1 MPGAGKR
8 KSHKEFG
15 NSVHVKIGVETS
27 HTKRSKPKFKSHGNS
42 TELTMPKKKVNYISN
57 DRRKDSTSRK
67 LINKATLHKRKSQKK
82 KSLFSS
88 ENPPSVNAD
97 GSEKHANDRV
107 ISQKLKQKRKRKR
120 RKDNV
125 DLDEASRLQ
134 RKARYLLIKMKR
146 EKNLIDA
153 YSAEG
158 WKGQSREK
166 IRPEK
171 ELQRAKK
178 QILKCKLEVRDAIR
192 QLDSLSSVGC
202 IEGSVIVPPGEQGWF
217 CKVCDCKMG
226 ILEATNA
233 HLGTHFSV
241 DSNWQDIFKEEASL
255 PEGGDALLN
264 PEEEWPSDDS
274 EDDDYDPENFE
285 SSCSY
290 SRAGSEANASNEES
304 SSSSLYSLESE
315 VFGEPGSLANIGKDP
330 TSAELFVGADTD
342 ETTDCEIT
350 NGRRQRGTVDYKKL
364 YDEMFGKDAP
374 ANEQISEDEDWGP
387 TKRKRRRKES
397 DAAST
402 LMTLCATEKR
412 HLGDNITKVKD
423 KLPSRTAKRPL
434 FRIPHDALGVILT
447 LISRFCLN
455 SFCSMLIVGSLIL
468 YQKLRLAFAENELPS
483 KAVRENLS
491 KELGIE
497 AEKVNKWFK
506 NARYLALKARKAEGA
521 KPFYSGSPK
530 SAKESG
536 SNIYKQKSADQIPS
550 KDVLSGN
557 EDTPK
562 KLKKAALEFEDD
574 ESLKLLREKAKRRK
588 KRVNLNAP
596 GAVQEAEAEMER
608 LCNIIDKVEK
618 LQRVLLGLPN
628 CRGARTRGCGRG
640 RSPRANEFIQ
650 AFEPKAQLN
659 SQSSLPSSIKAPL
672 SFVSEHGKQE
682 FCCDWISCAETWQN
696 RHVKCQG
703 SCGNVVPDSERKND
717 DDISCT
723 MKLPASCSQLSS
735 ITTMSES
742 SAPTRVYKRKKFRTN
757 YAAVFPAQA
766 SSNAK
771 PNENCVSAITFAAP
785 SVAAKEHADRLV
797 VVETGNVRAPVMLQS
812 DCNKEDLI
820 STSGSIDGCFA
831 FDEPDSEE
839 PQKSEIHKVADSF
852 CVHDSC
858 SSSKSNTDLGLASLK
873 TEMDDTG
880 ECSSSGALMVEALRD
895 DLSEKEICIS
905 ILGSLGLLERFWPI
919 KNHASA
925 DCMRLSSDSSSLRPC
940 KLCDKSETTLNM
952 LICDQCEDAFHVSCC
967 KPSIKSVPLDEWFCL
982 PCSRKKRKI
991 LREIND
997 IDRCRNLTS
1006 KDASSLIEVMLK
1018 DTEPHTSNVR
1028 VGKGFQANIP
1038 DWCGPDFDEVNNI
1051 IEPWE
1056 MHPLERS
1063 DSLVSLLV
1071 ECLSSKPSKLSSIGN
1086 WLQCR
1091 QVVEG
1096 VGKDVDGTI
1105 CGKWRR

>member
-27 HTKRSKPKFKSHGNS
+27 HTKRSKPKFKSYGNS

-57 DRRKDSTSRK
+57 DGRKDSTSRK

-88 ENPPSVNAD
+88 ENPLSVNAD
-97 GSEKHANDRV
+97 GSGKHANDTV
-107 ISQKLKQKRKRKR
+107 TPQKLKQRRKRKR
-120 RKDNV
+120 RRDNV

-202 IEGSVIVPPGEQGWF
+202 IEGSVIGPDGSVHHEHIFCAICKLREAFRDDDIILCDGTCNRAFHQKCLDPPLLTENIPPGEQGWF

-226 ILEATNA
+226 ILEETNA

-290 SRAGSEANASNEES
+290 SRAGSGANASDEES

-412 HLGDNITKVKD
+412 HLGNNTTKVKD

-434 FRIPHDALGVILT
+434 FRIPHDALG
-447 LISRFCLN
+447 
-455 SFCSMLIVGSLIL
+455 
-468 YQKLRLAFAENELPS
+468 KLRLAFAENELPS

-521 KPFYSGSPK
+521 KPFSSCSPK

-536 SNIYKQKSADQIPS
+536 SNIHEQKSTDQLPS

-557 EDTPK
+557 EDTPR
-562 KLKKAALEFEDD
+562 KLKKVRRRKNLQLSSSPLVEEQHKSASHESPTNNKAAFEFEDD

-588 KRVNLNAP
+588 KRVNLNAS

-608 LCNIIDKVEK
+608 LYNIIGKVEK

-628 CRGARTRGCGRG
+628 CRFNKGA
-640 RSPRANEFIQ
+640 A
-650 AFEPKAQLN
+650 
-659 SQSSLPSSIKAPL
+659 
-672 SFVSEHGKQE
+672 
-682 FCCDWISCAETWQN
+682 
-696 RHVKCQG
+696 
-703 SCGNVVPDSERKND
+703 
-717 DDISCT
+717 
-723 MKLPASCSQLSS
+723 PAS
-735 ITTMSES
+735 
-742 SAPTRVYKRKKFRTN
+742 
-757 YAAVFPAQA
+757 
-766 SSNAK
+766 
-771 PNENCVSAITFAAP
+771 NEP
-785 SVAAKEHADRLV
+785 SFMYVPVAE
-797 VVETGNVRAPVMLQS
+797 
-812 DCNKEDLI
+812 
-820 STSGSIDGCFA
+820 
-831 FDEPDSEE
+831 
-839 PQKSEIHKVADSF
+839 
-852 CVHDSC
+852 
-858 SSSKSNTDLGLASLK
+858 
-873 TEMDDTG
+873 
-880 ECSSSGALMVEALRD
+880 
-895 DLSEKEICIS
+895 
-905 ILGSLGLLERFWPI
+905 
-919 KNHASA
+919 
-925 DCMRLSSDSSSLRPC
+925 
-940 KLCDKSETTLNM
+940 
-952 LICDQCEDAFHVSCC
+952 
-967 KPSIKSVPLDEWFCL
+967 
-982 PCSRKKRKI
+982 
-991 LREIND
+991 LREK
-997 IDRCRNLTS
+997 R
-1006 KDASSLIEVMLK
+1006 
-1018 DTEPHTSNVR
+1018 
-1028 VGKGFQANIP
+1028 
-1038 DWCGPDFDEVNNI
+1038 
-1051 IEPWE
+1051 
-1056 MHPLERS
+1056 
-1063 DSLVSLLV
+1063 
-1071 ECLSSKPSKLSSIGN
+1071 
-1086 WLQCR
+1086 
-1091 QVVEG
+1091 
-1096 VGKDVDGTI
+1096 
-1105 CGKWRR
+1105 

>member
-1 MPGAGKR
+1 R
-8 KSHKEFG
+8 KTHKEFG

-27 HTKRSKPKFKSHGNS
+27 QTKRSKPKFKSHGNS
-42 TELTMPKKKVNYISN
+42 TELTMRKKKVNCISN

-67 LINKATLHKRKSQKK
+67 LINKATLHKRMSQKK

-97 GSEKHANDRV
+97 GSGKYANDTV
-107 ISQKLKQKRKRKR
+107 IPQKLKQRRKRKR

-202 IEGSVIVPPGEQGWF
+202 IEGSVIGPDGSVHHEHIFCAICKLWEAFRDDDIILCDGTCNRAFHQKCLDPPLLTENIPPGEQGWF

-290 SRAGSEANASNEES
+290 SRAGSGANASDEES

-330 TSAELFVGADTD
+330 ISAELFVGADTD

-412 HLGDNITKVKD
+412 HLGDNTTEVKD

-434 FRIPHDALGVILT
+434 FRIPHDALG
-447 LISRFCLN
+447 
-455 SFCSMLIVGSLIL
+455 
-468 YQKLRLAFAENELPS
+468 KLRLAFAENELPS

-497 AEKVNKWFK
+497 TEKVNKWFK

-521 KPFYSGSPK
+521 KPFSCGSPK

-536 SNIYKQKSADQIPS
+536 SNIHKQKSTDQIPS

-557 EDTPK
+557 EATPR
-562 KLKKAALEFEDD
+562 KLKKVRRRKNLQLSSSPLVEEQHKSASHESPTNNKAALEFEDD

-608 LCNIIDKVEK
+608 LCNIIGKVEK
-618 LQRVLLGLPN
+618 LQWVLLGLPN
-628 CRGARTRGCGRG
+628 CRFNKGDA
-640 RSPRANEFIQ
+640 
-650 AFEPKAQLN
+650 
-659 SQSSLPSSIKAPL
+659 
-672 SFVSEHGKQE
+672 
-682 FCCDWISCAETWQN
+682 
-696 RHVKCQG
+696 
-703 SCGNVVPDSERKND
+703 
-717 DDISCT
+717 
-723 MKLPASCSQLSS
+723 PAS
-735 ITTMSES
+735 
-742 SAPTRVYKRKKFRTN
+742 
-757 YAAVFPAQA
+757 
-766 SSNAK
+766 
-771 PNENCVSAITFAAP
+771 NEP
-785 SVAAKEHADRLV
+785 SFMYVPVAE
-797 VVETGNVRAPVMLQS
+797 
-812 DCNKEDLI
+812 
-820 STSGSIDGCFA
+820 
-831 FDEPDSEE
+831 
-839 PQKSEIHKVADSF
+839 
-852 CVHDSC
+852 
-858 SSSKSNTDLGLASLK
+858 
-873 TEMDDTG
+873 
-880 ECSSSGALMVEALRD
+880 
-895 DLSEKEICIS
+895 
-905 ILGSLGLLERFWPI
+905 
-919 KNHASA
+919 
-925 DCMRLSSDSSSLRPC
+925 
-940 KLCDKSETTLNM
+940 
-952 LICDQCEDAFHVSCC
+952 
-967 KPSIKSVPLDEWFCL
+967 
-982 PCSRKKRKI
+982 
-991 LREIND
+991 LREK
-997 IDRCRNLTS
+997 R
-1006 KDASSLIEVMLK
+1006 
-1018 DTEPHTSNVR
+1018 
-1028 VGKGFQANIP
+1028 
-1038 DWCGPDFDEVNNI
+1038 
-1051 IEPWE
+1051 
-1056 MHPLERS
+1056 
-1063 DSLVSLLV
+1063 
-1071 ECLSSKPSKLSSIGN
+1071 
-1086 WLQCR
+1086 
-1091 QVVEG
+1091 
-1096 VGKDVDGTI
+1096 
-1105 CGKWRR
+1105 